1 MEGVICPPVGNHS
14 FRLENRI
21 LTLKEIWKGRSSL
34 PDTRIRICWTKDSKQ
49 LTASLYQSALICQII
64 RTSSWKKMLAQI
76 IKAVLQIG
84 SCISPQPT
92 PHVST
97 QTSHHW
103 TSVCYSWIRY
113 RCPGSCSPRVLPT
126 LELLGLGP
134 LCVFLLFFQ
143 IKYFVEIIFS
153 HASSHRLLL
162 WQY

>member
-1 MEGVICPPVGNHS
+1 MFFQSHGRCDLPPLGDHS
-14 FRLENRI
+14 FRLENTI
-21 LTLKEIWKGRSSL
+21 LILKEIWKGRSSL
-34 PDTRIRICWTKDSKQ
+34 PDTRIRVCWTKDSKQ
-49 LTASLYQSALICQII
+49 LAASLCWSTL
-64 RTSSWKKMLAQI
+64 SWKKMLAQI

-97 QTSHHW
+97 QMSHHW

-126 LELLGLGP
+126 LELLGLSP

-153 HASSHRLLL
+153 HASSHMLLL